1 MTSGYKSRGL
11 AEPHKS
17 QQKLNERVEELAK
30 KKGISMAQLA
40 LAWSLANEF
49 ITAPIVGTT
58 NLDSLKE
65 LIGELFK
72 TGQGLMVDATHI
84 KLTSEEKQY
93 IDEVYE
99 PLAVVS

>member
-1 MTSGYKSRGL
+1 MESSSYQATRNRCACLPTSSFLKLIIRGYKSRGL

-17 QQKLNERVEELAK
+17 QQVLNERVEELAK

-40 LAWSLANEF
+40 LAWSLANDF

-65 LIGELFK
+65 LIGMSIIQD
-72 TGQGLMVDATHI
+72 GC
-84 KLTSEEKQY
+84 
-93 IDEVYE
+93 
-99 PLAVVS
+99 

>member
-1 MTSGYKSRGL
+1 MSSSTELMSRGYKSRGL

-17 QQKLNERVEELAK
+17 QQILNERVEELAK

-40 LAWSLANEF
+40 LAWSLANDF

-65 LIGELFK
+65 LIGMFIAH
-72 TGQGLMVDATHI
+72 GFC
-84 KLTSEEKQY
+84 
-93 IDEVYE
+93 
-99 PLAVVS
+99 

>member
-1 MTSGYKSRGL
+1 MESGSYQATRNRCACLPTFSPIKLIIRGYKSRGL

-17 QQKLNERVEELAK
+17 QQILNERVEELAE

-65 LIGELFK
+65 LIG
-72 TGQGLMVDATHI
+72 MSIIHD
-84 KLTSEEKQY
+84 SC
-93 IDEVYE
+93 
-99 PLAVVS
+99 

>member
-1 MTSGYKSRGL
+1 MESSSYQTTRNRRVNSPSFPPTELMTRGYKSRGL

-17 QQKLNERVEELAK
+17 QQILNERVEELAK

-40 LAWSLANEF
+40 LAWSFANDF

-65 LIGELFK
+65 LIG
-72 TGQGLMVDATHI
+72 TVISRD
-84 KLTSEEKQY
+84 
-93 IDEVYE
+93 DC
-99 PLAVVS
+99 

>member
-1 MTSGYKSRGL
+1 MSRDGSQADNNRGYKSRGL

-17 QQKLNERVEELAK
+17 QQVLNERVEELAK
-30 KKGISMAQLA
+30 KRGISMAQLA

-65 LIGELFK
+65 LIG
-72 TGQGLMVDATHI
+72 M
-84 KLTSEEKQY
+84 Y
-93 IDEVYE
+93 I
-99 PLAVVS
+99 VSVMC